1 MEKIAEDISKKLEDM
16 ADPPNFPSSM
26 ASSSCLSS
34 SFTAKCKYD
43 VFLSFGGEDTRTG
56 IRSHLAAALH
66 RKQIESFID
75 DEEELQKGDEISPAV
90 SNAIETSFISIIIFS
105 KDYAYS
111 TRCLDELVKI
121 LDCLEKNNGQIVVP
135 VFYRVDPFDVLEQKG
150 SFAEAFVRHERNFP
164 DKVQKWRDALIKAST
179 ISAFVVTESR

>member
-1 MEKIAEDISKKLEDM
+1 M

-26 ASSSCLSS
+26 ASTSCLSS

-43 VFLSFGGEDTRTG
+43 VFLSSGGEDTRTG
-56 IRSHLAAALH
+56 IRSHLAAALR
-66 RKQIESFID
+66 RKQIELFID
-75 DEEELQKGDEISPAV
+75 DEKEVEKGNEISPAV
-90 SNAIETSFISIIIFS
+90 SDAIETSLILIIIFS
-105 KDYAYS
+105 EDYAS
-111 TRCLDELVKI
+111 SKWCLDELVKI

-164 DKVQKWRDALIKAST
+164 DK
-179 ISAFVVTESR
+179 